1 LLSHVTGGGD
11 AKTFQPM
18 NVNFG
23 LFPPPAEVPNK
34 AGKLRPLKG
43 VDRRRAMTARA
54 AEDIVDWLP
63 AVPSA

>member
-1 LLSHVTGGGD
+1 
-11 AKTFQPM
+11 M

-23 LFPPPAEVPNK
+23 LFPPPAEVVNK

-54 AEDIVDWLP
+54 AEDFINWLP
-63 AVPSA
+63 S